1 MVFPD
6 KILCFI
12 NAEFILTSLS
22 EELCPALGKFLAKQG
37 SPCIPHDDCKG
48 LSCDIEIRRK
58 HVTGKVSVDV
68 KVDPDN
74 QTVTITVDGQK
85 HTVTGDGEPLKKK
98 KKQETRLTASVLKQD
113 PNT

>member
-12 NAEFILTSLS
+12 DTEIILTSISLS
-22 EELCPALGKFLAKQG
+22 LCEELCPALGKFLAKQG

-48 LSCDIEIRRK
+48 LSCDIKIRRK

-74 QTVTITVDGQK
+74 QTVTITVDGQE
-85 HTVTGDGEPLKKK
+85 HTVTGDGEPLKK
-98 KKQETRLTASVLKQD
+98 QPRKQD
-113 PNT
+113 

>member
-6 KILCFI
+6 KILRFT
-12 NAEFILTSLS
+12 NAEFTLTSLSLSLS

-48 LSCDIEIRRK
+48 LACDIEIRRK

-74 QTVTITVDGQK
+74 QTVTINVDGQK
-85 HTVTGDGEPLKKK
+85 HTVAGDGKPSKKEK
-98 KKQETRLTASVLKQD
+98 KKQD
-113 PNT
+113 